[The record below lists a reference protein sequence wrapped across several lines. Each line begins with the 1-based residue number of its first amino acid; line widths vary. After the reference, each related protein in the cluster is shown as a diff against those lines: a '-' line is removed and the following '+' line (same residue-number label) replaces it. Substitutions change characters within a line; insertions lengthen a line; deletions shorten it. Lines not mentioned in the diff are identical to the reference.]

1 MASDDIDIRLRTNG
15 ESEFR
20 ALAQRLRRAGSG
32 ELEKK
37 LRSNIRAAGR
47 PVLAQLKVAVMAVEV
62 QSSKGGHAPPSYSR
76 LLRKRISSALRMS
89 VAYKG
94 IRFAVQSQLLGEGK
108 YSENLPRY
116 LDGELPGYKN
126 WRHPVFGKEPW
137 VVQHGKPWFFVT
149 IRAHAGD
156 FEDACVKAINEIV
169 MEAGR

>member
-1 MASDDIDIRLRTNG
+1 MAEGDLDIRLRTNG
-15 ESEFR
+15 EGEFR

-37 LRSNIRAAGR
+37 LRSKMREAGR
-47 PVLAQLKVAVMAVEV
+47 PVLVELKARVLAVQVT
-62 QSSKGGHAPPSYSR
+62 SSQNGQAPPSYSR
-76 LLRKRISSALRMS
+76 QLRRRISSALRVS

-94 IRFAVQSQLLGEGK
+94 IRFAVQSQLLGDGK
-108 YSENLPRY
+108 YSDNLPRY

-137 VVQHGKPWFFVT
+137 VVQYGKPWFFVT
-149 IRAHAGD
+149 IREHAAD
-156 FEDACVKAINEIV
+156 FESACVEAINEIV